1 MVQVTFYTLDQFKTG
16 WHRVLVL
23 TVLKSIL
30 LGNDKRMSNPLNDV
44 RNVHWAFGMENTKR
58 IKLCVQ
64 VHGRCRHQNARF
76 SSGGEAVWL
85 RHNELDCRRAPLLQ
99 RLPEG
104 GDKNHSLRVGGKG
117 RLEILGSKSHA
128 LRGFLC
134 LQPQGYFTQM

>member
-1 MVQVTFYTLDQFKTG
+1 MDGTGNILYSGPVQN
-16 WHRVLVL
+16 RVAQ
-23 TVLKSIL
+23 SISIDRSFP
-30 LGNDKRMSNPLNDV
+30 GNDKRKSNPLNDV

-85 RHNELDCRRAPLLQ
+85 RHNELDCRRAPILQ

-117 RLEILGSKSHA
+117 LLEILGSKSHA